1 MRTNFLLPALFA
13 ALLLGGC
20 QSKHNSLTGI
30 IGDATINTVTVVT
43 TDGDKV
49 TFGTMD
55 ADRSDC
61 HGLLVGS
68 PVTIEYE
75 GDIEN
80 GIGTAVAVATS
91 REYNL
96 LIGDWTYRNGD
107 FEQGFSLHIEGEA
120 EQIGTATLL
129 YSDWQLDGDTL
140 SLAGRSIGNGQEFDF
155 IETWTIAGLDENT
168 LKLEGENGSSLTLTR
183 KR

>member
-1 MRTNFLLPALFA
+1 MRTIFLLPALFA
-13 ALLLGGC
+13 TLLLGGC
-20 QSKHNSLTGI
+20 QSKHNSLTGV
-30 IGDATINTVTVVT
+30 IGDATVNTLTVVT

-61 HGLLVGS
+61 HGLLIGS
-68 PVTIEYE
+68 PVTIEYA

-80 GIGTAVAVATS
+80 GIGTAVSVATS

-96 LIGDWTYRNGD
+96 LVGDWTYRNGD
-107 FEQGFSLHIEGEA
+107 FEQGFSLRIEGEA

-129 YSDWQLDGDTL
+129 YSAWQIEDDTL

-155 IETWTIAGLDENT
+155 IETWTIAALDEDT

>member
-1 MRTNFLLPALFA
+1 MRTNFVLPALFA

-20 QSKHNSLTGI
+20 QSKHNSLTGT

-107 FEQGFSLHIEGEA
+107 FEQGFSLRIEGEA
-120 EQIGTATLL
+120 EQIGAATLL
-129 YSDWQLDGDTL
+129 YSAWQLDGDTL
-140 SLAGRSIGNGQEFDF
+140 SLAGCSIGNGQEFDF
-155 IETWTIAGLDENT
+155 IETWTIADLDEDT